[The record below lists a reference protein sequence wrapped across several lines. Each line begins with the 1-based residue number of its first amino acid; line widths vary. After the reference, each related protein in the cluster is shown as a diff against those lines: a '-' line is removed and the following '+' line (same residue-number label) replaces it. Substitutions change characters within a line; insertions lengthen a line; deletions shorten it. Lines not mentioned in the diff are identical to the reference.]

1 MRRRARIRRFF
12 RDPVGAF
19 STTVLVVVTMSALF
33 APVLTSTPP
42 NAVDPWNMLA
52 EPSPNHWFGT
62 DDLGRDLFSR
72 VLHAGRITLLIGL
85 LSSALAVGIGTILGL
100 VSGWYGGWL
109 DIAIGWITN
118 TFLTVPLLA
127 VALIVGAFLDLNAWR
142 LSVVIG
148 CLVWPS
154 VSRVVRGQV
163 LTLKEWPFIEA
174 ARALGVP
181 TRRLL
186 LGHIT
191 PNLLAP
197 VFVSARLLVG
207 FAILVESA
215 LSFLG
220 FGVSPPTATWG
231 KMLHEAQVYF
241 REAWWMATFPGI
253 AISITVAAVN
263 LGGDAL
269 SDAVRG
275 TSQVG

>member
-1 MRRRARIRRFF
+1 MRRRAAVRRFL
-12 RDPVGAF
+12 RNPIGAV
-19 STTVLVVVTMSALF
+19 STLALIVIIGSAVL
-33 APVLTSTPP
+33 APVLTDAPP

-52 EPSPNHWFGT
+52 EPSADHWFGT

-85 LSSALAVGIGTILGL
+85 LSSAIAVVLGTVLGL
-100 VSGWYGGWL
+100 VAGWYGGWL
-109 DIAIGWITN
+109 DVAIGWITN

-127 VALIVGAFLDLNAWR
+127 VALIVGAFLNLNAWR
-142 LSVVIG
+142 LSLVIG

-154 VSRVVRGQV
+154 VSRIVRGQV
-163 LTLKEWPFIEA
+163 LTLKEWPFVEA

-181 TRRLL
+181 TPRLL
-186 LGHIT
+186 LGHLT

-197 VFVSARLLVG
+197 VFVAARLLVG

-220 FGVSPPTATWG
+220 FGIAPPTATWG
-231 KMLHEAQVYF
+231 KMLQEAQVYF

-253 AISITVAAVN
+253 AITITVAAVN

-275 TSQVG
+275 TSQIE